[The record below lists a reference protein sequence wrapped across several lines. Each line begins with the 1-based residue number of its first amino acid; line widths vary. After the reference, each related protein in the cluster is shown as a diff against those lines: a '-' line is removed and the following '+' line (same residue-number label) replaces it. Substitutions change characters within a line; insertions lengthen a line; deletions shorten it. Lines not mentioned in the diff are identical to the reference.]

1 MILFRACKRQ
11 NVKKISSFE
20 RRQVQSDTAMGNKKG
35 EKEQYG
41 MPIGNPSPK
50 EQ

>member
-1 MILFRACKRQ
+1 MLKKYPPFEWRQ
-11 NVKKISSFE
+11 A
-20 RRQVQSDTAMGNKKG
+20 QSDTAMGNKKG